1 MKGKR
6 LRLFYLVTWLQRWCK
21 HPSVPLPQPPQP
33 PSMQLPPHGVWGATG
48 PPLPLP
54 PSQPG
59 QTRSLVPTA
68 PQGLGLY
75 PLLGGGVWWG
85 SLEPGLSPCTPS
97 RLLWFLGVWGPFW
110 SMWFPAGSGVGGLL
124 CRTGQG
130 SGDISPL
137 RTC

>member
-85 SLEPGLSPCTPS
+85 SLEPGLSPCTLS